1 MAPRNLGW
9 LLTVPAL
16 VLLLA
21 AITFSAP
28 PPDKDYQLVRSIVD
42 VLAEVDRSYY
52 RELSDE
58 EKKQLVE
65 DMINGGLSRL
75 DRNSQYFNEAEL
87 AEFKNQTEGEFGGIG
102 AFISIDARTQ
112 LPMIEGVMFGTP
124 ASDAGLQP
132 GDLITKVG
140 EATTENVKLDQ
151 SLKLIKGKPG
161 TNVTLTVVRVGSTKE
176 EDVILTRAKIEMHPV
191 QGYKRKADAPTKW
204 DYIVDP
210 EAKIAL
216 IRITSFNEKTTKE
229 VAEAVREAEAQ
240 GARSLILDM
249 RDNPGGLLSEAVTV
263 SNLFINSGDIVST
276 KNRNGLVDKSSAKS
290 DKMIF
295 GPAEKKPMAVLI
307 NGNSA
312 SASEIVAAALQDNGR
327 AVVVGERSYGK
338 GSVQQF
344 IELSDRKSAVKLT
357 SKVWLTP
364 NGKNIHR
371 WPGKDKD
378 EDEWGI
384 HPSKGFE
391 VKVTPEDR
399 MQYLLQMRELA
410 RGKFNE
416 KAPEEK
422 EPKNNLPKLD
432 PKHKDPILE
441 KALEYLRGKVKE
453 LGAVN
458 RVVRP
463 A

>member
-1 MAPRNLGW
+1 MAPRNLAW

-16 VLLLA
+16 VLLLG
-21 AITFSAP
+21 AITISAP

-65 DMINGGLSRL
+65 NMINSGLTRL
-75 DRNSQYFNEAEL
+75 DPNSQYFNEDDL
-87 AEFKNQTEGEFGGIG
+87 GRFKNQTEGEFGGIG

-112 LPMIEGVMFGTP
+112 LLMIEGVMFGTP
-124 ASDAGLQP
+124 AFDAGLQP

-140 EATTENVKLDQ
+140 DTSTENVSLDK
-151 SLKLIKGKPG
+151 SLDLVKGKPG
-161 TNVTLTVVRVGSTKE
+161 TQVTLTIVRVGSTKE
-176 EDVILTRAKIEMHPV
+176 EEVTLTRAKIEIHPV
-191 QGYKRKADAPTKW
+191 QGYKRKVDDPTKW

-210 EAKIAL
+210 VAKIGM

-240 GARSLILDM
+240 GARSLILDL
-249 RDNPGGLLSEAVTV
+249 RDNPGGLLNESV
-263 SNLFINSGDIVST
+263 SVANLFINSGDIVST

-307 NGNSA
+307 NHNSA

-391 VKVTPEDR
+391 VKLTPEDR
-399 MQYLLQMRELA
+399 IQYLLQMRELA
-410 RGKFNE
+410 RGKSKE

-422 EPKNNLPKLD
+422 DPKNKLPKLD
-432 PKHKDPILE
+432 PNHKDPILE
-441 KALEYLRGKVKE
+441 KALDYLRGKVKE
-453 LGAVN
+453 LGAVD
-458 RVVRP
+458 RLILP